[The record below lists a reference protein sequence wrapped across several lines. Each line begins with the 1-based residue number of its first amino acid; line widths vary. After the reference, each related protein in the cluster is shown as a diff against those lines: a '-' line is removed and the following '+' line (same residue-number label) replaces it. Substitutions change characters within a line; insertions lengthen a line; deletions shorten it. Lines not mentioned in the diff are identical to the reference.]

1 MKYVYMVM
9 DSRAQFDIDRA
20 AVLECCGNKQPSWKS
35 LHRDWGEQGAVLI
48 RYPLILGTKNDY
60 DGDSPEVVGIIN

>member
-20 AVLECCGNKQPSWKS
+20 TILECCGDKQPSWRS
-35 LHRDWGEQGAVLI
+35 LRRDWGEQGAVLV
-48 RYPLILGTKNDY
+48 RFRLVPKTN
-60 DGDSPEVVGIIN
+60 GDVATDPEVIGTIK

>member
-20 AVLECCGNKQPSWKS
+20 AVLECCGEKQPSWRT
-35 LHRDWGEQGAVLI
+35 LRRDWGQQSAVLV
-48 RYPLILGTKNDY
+48 RFRLVPNTNSEVATD
-60 DGDSPEVVGIIN
+60 PEVVGVIN

>member
-20 AVLECCGNKQPSWKS
+20 AVLECCCEKQPSWRT
-35 LHRDWGEQGAVLI
+35 LRRDWGQQSAVLV
-48 RYPLILGTKNDY
+48 RFRLVPGTNSEVATD
-60 DGDSPEVVGIIN
+60 PEVVGVIN